1 MENQGADLNT
11 VTVFKKLRFKPRV
24 PVIKKHT
31 GILSLERVFGV
42 SSGWWKRHLQLL
54 GLALLGGSDCV
65 TSK

>member
-42 SSGWWKRHLQLL
+42 SSGW
-54 GLALLGGSDCV
+54 
-65 TSK
+65 